1 MQSGSREYNG
11 RNQYWTPSNIGLTQ
25 SMIDTSI
32 NKIELKD
39 NTADLFTVEN
49 NKIKPTIAMV
59 CETPTANEE
68 IANKKYVDDKDLEV
82 QRNMS
87 SKYLTPTQATQM
99 YASKSSVPKI
109 TYSHYYLYTTATSSG
124 ASYNKEITG
133 ITSNSAQIE
142 ISIPSSIS
150 GNAIFVSVNFRASRN
165 SIDNSFLDKLA
176 CTLNSISVPS
186 SGDVIKSTF
195 TGCTA
200 MGVPFV
206 NGIVM
211 YKFSLSQIF
220 TDLPSSSKKVYLH
233 FFYVENITADTD
245 PTIVLPVTQ
254 QNPNVEITIVG
265 I

>member
-1 MQSGSREYNG
+1 M
-11 RNQYWTPSNIGLTQ
+11 
-25 SMIDTSI
+25 
-32 NKIELKD
+32 
-39 NTADLFTVEN
+39 
-49 NKIKPTIAMV
+49 
-59 CETPTANEE
+59 
-68 IANKKYVDDKDLEV
+68 
-82 QRNMS
+82 
-87 SKYLTPTQATQM
+87 
-99 YASKSSVPKI
+99 
-109 TYSHYYLYTTATSSG
+109 
-124 ASYNKEITG
+124 
-133 ITSNSAQIE
+133 
-142 ISIPSSIS
+142 
-150 GNAIFVSVNFRASRN
+150 
-165 SIDNSFLDKLA
+165 
-176 CTLNSISVPS
+176 NSISVPS